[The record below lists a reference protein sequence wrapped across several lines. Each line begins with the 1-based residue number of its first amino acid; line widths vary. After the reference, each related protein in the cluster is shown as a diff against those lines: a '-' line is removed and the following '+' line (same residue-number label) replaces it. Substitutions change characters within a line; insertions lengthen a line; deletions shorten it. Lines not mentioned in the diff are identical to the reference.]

1 MPEIL
6 PSSIPTDA
14 GSDLQVI
21 NTEEPG
27 VDVAARVREITGGAG
42 AWGAV
47 DPVAGATTAVLSA
60 AVRDGGVV
68 LVYGALA
75 GLDFAGSVVHT
86 LFRRVRIHGYWI
98 TPSLAAL
105 PAAARRARV
114 AEALA
119 LMQAGVIA
127 PHSGRRF
134 PLGQAREAVL
144 DSVRPGRASDGKT
157 LLVTPAACH
166 VPPAKEEL

>member
-1 MPEIL
+1 MLLIGAAHRRRRRAR
-6 PSSIPTDA
+6 T
-14 GSDLQVI
+14 QVI

-47 DPVAGATTAVLSA
+47 DPVGGATTAVLSA
-60 AVRDGGVV
+60 AVRDGGAV

-75 GLDFAGSVVHT
+75 GLEFTGSVVHT
-86 LFRRVRIHGYWI
+86 LFRGVRIHGYWV
-98 TPSLAAL
+98 TPRLAAK
-105 PAAARRARV
+105 PPAARRAVV
-114 AEALA
+114 AEALS
-119 LMQAGVIA
+119 LMRTGVFA

-134 PLGQAREAVL
+134 PLAQARDAVV